1 MKVEL
6 DPGWYLLY
14 EISNE
19 LHESACCDKIIS
31 YHFDM
36 PDILLRT
43 ADMMIFITPPD
54 PDYGGLYMRV
64 ANGGF
69 QSEYRKGFTK
79 YSRISLTEPKYIHCS
94 DDSTPE
100 WILNDNEKKI
110 LMETLAPKWDYLLDF
125 YEDQSIGM
133 YGKTIHVKGL
143 PMPDYTKLK

>member
-19 LHESACCDKIIS
+19 LHESACCDKIITC
-31 YHFDM
+31 HFNNDD
-36 PDILLRT
+36 PLT
-43 ADMMIFITPPD
+43 GVVNMMVFINPPD
-54 PDYGGLYMRV
+54 PDYGKLYMRV
-64 ANGGF
+64 ANGPF
-69 QSEYRKGFTK
+69 PDPLKGFTK

-110 LMETLAPKWDYLLDF
+110 LMEILAPEWNNLLH
-125 YEDQSIGM
+125 YYKTQTEAIIGKSIN
-133 YGKTIHVKGL
+133 IEGL